1 MAQANSEPQTA
12 DHHRDP
18 LTPLMRQYHEIKSQY
33 PGMILMFRLGDFYE
47 MFGEDAQRASRIL
60 ELVLTR
66 RQAVPMCGV
75 PHHASMTYIKRLVA
89 AGEKVAVCEQLEEP
103 GPGKKIVRR
112 GVTRVITPGTILDD
126 SLLETKQNNWLAC
139 VCPSRELT
147 FFGLAYA
154 DISTGECCAAEV
166 TPAQLAQ
173 ELARIAPGELL
184 VPGAFEHNESLQK
197 FTGAAGLTPVDDWH
211 FTPEE
216 ARTRVTGFFHLQSL
230 APLGLEDRTLAC
242 AAVAGILSYVQKTQC
257 GQAPALMPVR
267 FYSLDNYL
275 LLDRSAVNNLELV
288 EGLATRTRENSLLEI
303 MDQTV
308 TPMGSRRLK
317 QWLTQPLL
325 SPALIAARQDCVAF
339 FIDESTARRTIRDL
353 LKTASDIE
361 RIISRV
367 AARTASPRDLAAL
380 RTTLA
385 LVDPLRATL
394 TAVPGFTDAPPS
406 IARLATGLAPADNT
420 ITRIAGVLADE
431 PPASL
436 KDGGV
441 IKTGYNTALDEL
453 RAISSD
459 TRQCIAAMESAE
471 RARTGIANLKIGYT
485 SVFGYY
491 IEISKSNLQLVPATY
506 TRKQTVANGE
516 RFITPELKTF
526 EEKVLSADEKIVRLE
541 MELFRELTA
550 AVAADAENILALGTV
565 ISTLDVYGA
574 LAEIAVNYNYVRP
587 RIDESHTLAIREG
600 RHPVIE
606 RTLKAGTFVPNDVF
620 LNGDSDQIILLT
632 GPNMAGKST
641 YLRQAALLVIMAQM
655 GSFVP
660 AQEADIGIVDR
671 IFTRIGAGDNLSLG
685 ESTFMVEMHE
695 TARILNQLTPR
706 SLIILDEVGRGTS
719 TYDGI
724 SIAWACVEFLAGRRT
739 RGTGPNVLFAT
750 HYFELTDLEG
760 KYPGVKNCN
769 VAVKEWNNGVVFL
782 HKIVPGGADRSY
794 GIHVAKLAGLPSVVI
809 ASASAIMREL
819 ERKSPARAARTA
831 EPDLPLFP
839 SFSDEFLVELSAID
853 INSLTPLQALE
864 KLAQLQKTFRR

>member
-12 DHHRDP
+12 DRHRDT

-47 MFGEDAQRASRIL
+47 MFGDDAQKASRIL

-75 PHHASMTYIKRLVA
+75 PHHAAMTYIKRLVA

-126 SLLETKQNNWLAC
+126 SLLETKKNNWLAC

-184 VPGAFEHNESLQK
+184 VPALVEHNQSLK
-197 FTGAAGLTPVDDWH
+197 KYTGAADLTAVDDWH
-211 FTPEE
+211 FSPEE

-230 APLGLEDRTLAC
+230 APLGLEDRALAC

-267 FYSLDNYL
+267 FYSLDHFL
-275 LLDRSAVNNLELV
+275 LLDQSAVKNLELV
-288 EGLATRTRENSLLEI
+288 EGLSTRTRENSLLDV

-325 SPALIAARQDCVAF
+325 SSALITARQDCVGF
-339 FIDESTARRTIRDL
+339 FIDESAARREVRGL
-353 LKTASDIE
+353 LSSASDIE

-380 RTTLA
+380 KMTLA
-385 LVDPLRATL
+385 LVNPLKQVISNA
-394 TAVPGFTDAPPS
+394 PGFAGAPPS
-406 IARLATGLAPADNT
+406 IARLTDGLAPADDT
-420 ITRIAGVLADE
+420 STRIAGALADD

-441 IKTGYNTALDEL
+441 IKTGYNADLDGL
-453 RAISSD
+453 RAISTD

-471 RARTGIANLKIGYT
+471 RTRTGIANLKIGYT

-491 IEISKSNLQLVPATY
+491 IEISKSNLPLVPATY
-506 TRKQTVANGE
+506 IRKQTVAGGE
-516 RFITPELKTF
+516 RFVTPELKSF
-526 EEKVLSADEKIVRLE
+526 EEKVLSADERIVRLE
-541 MELFRELTA
+541 LELFRELTT
-550 AVAADAENILALGTV
+550 AVAADAERILALGAI
-565 ISTLDVYGA
+565 ISALDVYGG
-574 LAEIAVNYNYVRP
+574 LAEIAVHYNYVRP

-606 RTLKAGTFVPNDVF
+606 RALKTGTFVPNDIF

-739 RGTGPNVLFAT
+739 HGKGPNVLFAT

-794 GIHVAKLAGLPSVVI
+794 GIHVAKLAGLPTSVI
-809 ASASAIMREL
+809 ASAAAIMREL
-819 ERKSPARAARTA
+819 EQKSLARAAQSPA
-831 EPDLPLFP
+831 PDLPLFP
-839 SFSDEFLVELSAID
+839 SFSDEFLIELGAID

-864 KLAQLQKTFRR
+864 RLAQLQNKYRR